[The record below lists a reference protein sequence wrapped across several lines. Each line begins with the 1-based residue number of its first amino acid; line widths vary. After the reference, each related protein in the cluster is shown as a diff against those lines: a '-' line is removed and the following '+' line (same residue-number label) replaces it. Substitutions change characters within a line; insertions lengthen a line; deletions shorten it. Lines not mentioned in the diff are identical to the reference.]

1 MYYFR
6 SDFFQLKI
14 KKKTKIPSSTTIST
28 LRIWHEP
35 DIIEIYFSPFFY
47 FSNWNYWLKMQL
59 KDRKKHIDLFTILQ
73 ITFRLKFWLEDQRPL
88 RPMSNC
94 GNKEM
99 RHFFE
104 AECFYWVKTGPPI
117 SDFDLHYCL
126 HLTLPTLTETRM
138 KLKTA
143 LLSVNIG
150 VAVDCISLRPVHL
163 QPIAAWKHFY
173 FSL

>member
-1 MYYFR
+1 MTT
-6 SDFFQLKI
+6 SNLPLK
-14 KKKTKIPSSTTIST
+14 
-28 LRIWHEP
+28 
-35 DIIEIYFSPFFY
+35 
-47 FSNWNYWLKMQL
+47 N
-59 KDRKKHIDLFTILQ
+59 RKNKHIDPFTILQ

-150 VAVDCISLRPVHL
+150 VLLTVKVSGKLMKMKI
-163 QPIAAWKHFY
+163 IWMIE
-173 FSL
+173 

>member
-1 MYYFR
+1 M
-6 SDFFQLKI
+6 FFAFSLFFKLELLI
-14 KKKTKIPSSTTIST
+14 KSAAKRQKKP
-28 LRIWHEP
+28 
-35 DIIEIYFSPFFY
+35 
-47 FSNWNYWLKMQL
+47 
-59 KDRKKHIDLFTILQ
+59 IDLFTILQ

-126 HLTLPTLTETRM
+126 QLTLPTLTETRM

-150 VAVDCISLRPVHL
+150 VLLTVKASGKLIKMKTIWMMEWHRMTRWQLQMSLIKDQNQKL
-163 QPIAAWKHFY
+163 DLI
-173 FSL
+173 

>member
-1 MYYFR
+1 MVYVLFLIYYF
-6 SDFFQLKI
+6 
-14 KKKTKIPSSTTIST
+14 KKNVLS
-28 LRIWHEP
+28 LA
-35 DIIEIYFSPFFY
+35 FS
-47 FSNWNYWLKMQL
+47 L
-59 KDRKKHIDLFTILQ
+59 KDILQHFIFVNSCFRFFDVTNWLIDPFTILQ

-150 VAVDCISLRPVHL
+150 VLLTVKASGNLIKMK
-163 QPIAAWKHFY
+163 IIWMME
-173 FSL
+173 